1 MDIQKLDELR
11 SNLDKIDKQ
20 IIDLLA
26 ERQMNVDAIGSVKVN
41 TQSPTR
47 DYQREKQVIDNI
59 MEHAVSKN
67 VDPEIAKQIFTL
79 IIKTSLEKQENQK
92 LNTSG
97 YGSEK
102 KALVIG
108 GLGKMGQWF
117 VRFLGQQG
125 FNVDISD
132 ISNTDS
138 DTNLVDY
145 QNIDLDHDFII
156 VAAPIAAS
164 KEIML
169 NLAALKPTGIVMD
182 VGSIKSPLKLPLM
195 QLIDSGCKCVS
206 IHPMFGPDAKL
217 LSNKHVIFINLG
229 DSDSIEK
236 TKQLFQPTMA
246 EQIDMQL
253 EDHDRLIAYILGL
266 SHILNIAFM
275 TVLSES
281 GEAAETL
288 AQLSSTTF
296 DAQLNIAK
304 NVVSENPNLYFEI
317 QKLNNYTPSTLNALS
332 DAVERIVQ
340 VVNNNQA
347 DAFVNIM
354 QKAQKYMQTRN

>member
-1 MDIQKLDELR
+1 
-11 SNLDKIDKQ
+11 
-20 IIDLLA
+20 
-26 ERQMNVDAIGSVKVN
+26 
-41 TQSPTR
+41 
-47 DYQREKQVIDNI
+47 
-59 MEHAVSKN
+59 
-67 VDPEIAKQIFTL
+67 
-79 IIKTSLEKQENQK
+79 
-92 LNTSG
+92 
-97 YGSEK
+97 
-102 KALVIG
+102 
-108 GLGKMGQWF
+108 
-117 VRFLGQQG
+117 
-125 FNVDISD
+125 
-132 ISNTDS
+132 
-138 DTNLVDY
+138 
-145 QNIDLDHDFII
+145 
-156 VAAPIAAS
+156 
-164 KEIML
+164 
-169 NLAALKPTGIVMD
+169 
-182 VGSIKSPLKLPLM
+182 
-195 QLIDSGCKCVS
+195 
-206 IHPMFGPDAKL
+206 MFGPDAKL